1 MENANAERQDSNAI
15 TNDALGS
22 NPDWLRVAR
31 ESFSTSTTYFD
42 NSIRR
47 DIEQDIRAFQG
58 QHPMGSKYLSDAFKS
73 RSKFF
78 RPKTRATIRKGEATA
93 AEAFFSTD
101 DVISMAPRDDE
112 DPIQVASAAVNKE
125 LLQYRLTE
133 TIPWFIIV
141 NGAYQEAMAVGV
153 VCSYQCWEY
162 DPIRGIDRPAVH
174 LRPPENIRIDPGANW
189 IDPINSSPFVIDMMP
204 MYVKDV
210 RARMQPDMKTGREP
224 WFPLSNGQLMTGI
237 LGNSDST
244 RLTRE
249 GPKRMD
255 SKDQPT
261 SLTDYTT
268 VWVHRN
274 IVIWNGIDYVFYTL
288 GVHQLL
294 SNPVP
299 LKQEYLHGLRPY
311 TMGVCQVEAHRLYP
325 SGVARLGREIQGEI
339 NNNANQRAD
348 NVSFAMNKRYF
359 VKRGKR
365 VDLRSLIRNVP
376 SSVTLMDDPEKDV
389 NVIDTPDV
397 TNSAYLEQDRLN
409 LDFDDVTGSFSQSSV
424 QANRNLNETVG
435 GMNIL
440 TANANK
446 VDTYQLRTFIETWVE
461 PTLRQLA
468 QLEQQYETDAVILS
482 LAGRKAKLFQKFG
495 QDAVTDQ
502 LLIQNLTL
510 RVNVGL
516 GTTSPTEQVNRFLW
530 GLRQLREILADG
542 TLEKYGMKIDEV
554 MKEIFGKLGYKDGRR
569 FFTNGEEDPVITH
582 LKSVVQELQRS
593 LEQKQDPAITDA
605 MVRKMN
611 AEIDHIAAQ
620 RVKIGVESSY
630 SAMETAGVIATTPLA
645 APIADTIMMAAGYVR
660 PTPAGQDPNFGQGP
674 GVTHG
679 AGISQAAMQS
689 TPEAAIPQIPG
700 NTSPMLPMGA
710 PAPTSPTEGVAQG
723 IETAEV
729 D

>member
-1 MENANAERQDSNAI
+1 MENVTADRLESSVSNPM
-15 TNDALGS
+15 GPS
-22 NPDWLRVAR
+22 PDWLRIAR

-42 NSIRR
+42 GSIRHE
-47 DIEQDIRAFQG
+47 IEQDLRAFQS
-58 QHPMGSKYLSDAFKS
+58 QHPMGSKYHSDAYKA

-101 DVISMAPRDDE
+101 DVISIKPRDE
-112 DPIQVASAAVNKE
+112 ESEVQVASAEINKE

-133 TIPWFIIV
+133 TIPWFVIC
-141 NGAYQEAMAVGV
+141 NGAYQETMAVGV

-162 DPIRGIDRPAVH
+162 DQARGIDRPAVH

-189 IDPINSSPFVIDMMP
+189 VDPINSSPYVIDMLP

-210 RARMQPDMKTGREP
+210 RARMRPDMKTGKVP
-224 WFPLSNGQLMTGI
+224 WRQVSDAQLLSAVR
-237 LGNSDST
+237 GNADST

-249 GPKRMD
+249 GPKRTD
-255 SKDQPT
+255 PKDQPT
-261 SLTDYTT
+261 ALTDFTV

-274 IVIWNGIDYVFYTL
+274 IVEWNGLDYVFYTL
-288 GVHQLL
+288 GVHELL
-294 SNPVP
+294 SDPVP
-299 LKQEYLHGLRPY
+299 LNYEYLHGIRPY
-311 TMGVCQVEAHRLYP
+311 VMGVCQIETHRLYP
-325 SGVARLGREIQGEI
+325 SGVSRLGREIQGEI

-365 VDLRSLIRNVP
+365 VDLRSLIRNIP

-389 NVIDTPDV
+389 NVVDTPDV

-409 LDFDDVTGSFSQSSV
+409 LDYDDVTGSFSQSSV

-461 PTLRQLA
+461 PVLRQLA
-468 QLEQQYETDAVILS
+468 KLEQQYETDEVILA
-482 LAGRKAKLFQKFG
+482 LAGRKAKLMQRFG
-495 QDAVTDQ
+495 QDRITDA
-502 LLIQNLTL
+502 LLIQDLTI

-542 TLEKYGMKIDEV
+542 TLEKYGLKIDEV
-554 MKEIFGKLGYKDGRR
+554 MREIFGKLGYKDGRR
-569 FFTNGEEDPVITH
+569 FFTNGEEDPVVTH
-582 LKSVVQELQRS
+582 LKAMVQELQGA
-593 LEQKQDPAITDA
+593 LAQKQDPRLTEAQI
-605 MVRKMN
+605 RKID
-611 AEIDHIAAQ
+611 AEIDNIAAE
-620 RVKIGVESSY
+620 RVKKGVEASY
-630 SAMETAGVIATTPLA
+630 SAMETAGVIAQSPLA
-645 APIADTIMMAAGYVR
+645 APIADTILMAAGYVP
-660 PTPAGQDPNFGQGP
+660 PTPAGQDPNL
-674 GVTHG
+674 GVG
-679 AGISQAAMQS
+679 AGIQAAAS
-689 TPEAAIPQIPG
+689 RVVP
-700 NTSPMLPMGA
+700 GA
-710 PAPTSPTEGVAQG
+710 PAPQTLEGNTNPTLPMGPSSPSEGAAHG
-723 IETAEV
+723 IETQRV